1 MTPEGPTADRSAAD
15 PSTGSA
21 PLDGVVVADLS
32 RVLAGPYCTML
43 LADLGAVVIKV
54 ESAAGDDTR
63 AWTPPEK
70 DGMSTYFMS
79 INRNKRSVVMDFR
92 DPDDVALVHELFR
105 RADVVIENF
114 KPGAL
119 AKFGLDYESARAVNP
134 DLVYASISGFGS
146 AEGAGLPGYDLVV
159 QAVSGLMSLTG
170 DPDGPAFRAGISVF
184 DVVTGLHA
192 AVGILAALHQRSV
205 TGKGQMV
212 ELNLLSSALSGLVN
226 QTGAYTA
233 SSTVPHRMGNA
244 HPSVYPYEVI
254 RAKDRDVIITAAN
267 DRQFEALCEVLGIGE
282 LADDDRFRLNADRT
296 RNRDQMHSLLMERV
310 EQWNADDLFIALNE
324 AGVPC
329 GPINSI
335 REGIEL
341 AERLGL
347 EPRVT
352 LGEGDHAVDLV
363 RNPVRFSNACLRYD
377 HPPPGLGEHSD
388 EIRAWLSAQSS
399 LQRTGLDSSGAQPQ
413 SGTGTGRSRLDAASS
428 SNSAPDR
435 VA

>member
-1 MTPEGPTADRSAAD
+1 MTAETPATDSSAA
-15 PSTGSA
+15 STAAETA
-21 PLDGVVVADLS
+21 PLDGILVADLS

-43 LADLGAVVIKV
+43 LADLGATVIKV

-70 DGMSTYFMS
+70 DGVSTYYMS
-79 INRNKRSVVMDFR
+79 INRNKRSIVLDFR
-92 DPDDVALVHELFR
+92 NPGDVALVHELFR
-105 RADVVIENF
+105 RADVAIENF

-119 AKFGLDYESARAVNP
+119 TKFGLDYESARAVNP
-134 DLVYASISGFGS
+134 ALVYASISGFGT
-146 AEGAGLPGYDLVV
+146 AEGASLPGYDLVV

-170 DPDGPAFRAGISVF
+170 DPDGPAYRAGVSVF
-184 DVVTGLHA
+184 DIMTALHA
-192 AVGILAALHQRSV
+192 AIGILAALRHRSLTGEGQR
-205 TGKGQMV
+205 V

-226 QTGAYTA
+226 QTGAYTV
-233 SSTVPHRMGNA
+233 SGTVPHRMGNA
-244 HPSVYPYEVI
+244 HPSVYPYEMI
-254 RAKDRDVIITAAN
+254 PAKDRDMIITAAN
-267 DRQFEALCEVLGIGE
+267 DRQFKSLCEVLGIGE
-282 LADDDRFRLNADRT
+282 LATDERFRLNADRT

-310 EQWNADDLFIALNE
+310 AQWNADDLFIALND

-352 LGEGDHAVDLV
+352 LGAGDEQVDLV
-363 RNPVRFSNACLRYD
+363 RNPIGFSNASLRYE

-388 EIRAWLSAQSS
+388 DIRDWLSAP
-399 LQRTGLDSSGAQPQ
+399 QPD
-413 SGTGTGRSRLDAASS
+413 T
-428 SNSAPDR
+428 
-435 VA
+435 

>member
-1 MTPEGPTADRSAAD
+1 MTAETRTTDSSA
-15 PSTGSA
+15 TGAAAETA
-21 PLDGVVVADLS
+21 PLDGILVADLS

-43 LADLGAVVIKV
+43 LADLGATVIKV
-54 ESAAGDDTR
+54 ESATGDDTR

-70 DGMSTYFMS
+70 DGISTYFMS
-79 INRNKRSVVMDFR
+79 INRNKRSIVLDFR

-105 RADVVIENF
+105 RADVAIENF

-134 DLVYASISGFGS
+134 ALIYTSISGFGT
-146 AEGAGLPGYDLVV
+146 AEGASLPGYDLVV

-170 DPDGPAFRAGISVF
+170 DADGPAYRAGISVF
-184 DVVTGLHA
+184 DVMTGLHG
-192 AVGILAALHQRSV
+192 VIGILAALHHRSL
-205 TGKGQMV
+205 TGQGQLV

-233 SSTVPHRMGNA
+233 SGTVPHRMGNA

-254 RAKDRDVIITAAN
+254 PAKDRDMIITAAN
-267 DRQFEALCEVLGIGE
+267 DRQFKSLCEVLGIGE
-282 LADDDRFRLNADRT
+282 LATDERFRLNADRT

-310 EQWNADDLFIALNE
+310 AQWNADDLFIALNE
-324 AGVPC
+324 VGVPC

-352 LGEGDHAVDLV
+352 LGAGDESVDLV
-363 RNPVRFSNACLRYD
+363 RNPIGFSNASLRYE

-388 EIRAWLSAQSS
+388 DLRDWLSAP
-399 LQRTGLDSSGAQPQ
+399 QPD
-413 SGTGTGRSRLDAASS
+413 T
-428 SNSAPDR
+428 
-435 VA
+435 